1 MDLGLKGRV
10 ALVTGSSR
18 GIGRAAAEIFGREG
32 ALVAVT
38 YHNLRER
45 AEAVAAGI
53 RERGGEAMVLRLDLS
68 SDQSIRNAVD
78 AVAARWDRIDI
89 LINNAVHGSER
100 VVVQC
105 PFEEVPSEQWRD
117 VLRGNF
123 EGAHVAIMAVLPY
136 MRRNRWGRIVN
147 VSSAVAADGY
157 PGGATYGAA
166 KAALHGL
173 TRTLARELAPEGI
186 LTNVVMP
193 GLTQTEAVLS
203 SMPQLVEQ
211 AAKVS
216 PIRHVPT
223 PEEVA
228 SVIVFVASA
237 ANTTVN
243 GEVIRANGGMLLE
256 HAPGVAQSRRW
267 AREDATTRH
276 RRAPASPLFHYD
288 LPLPA

>member
-1 MDLGLKGRV
+1 MELGLKGRV

-18 GIGRAAAEIFGREG
+18 GIGRATAELFGREG

-38 YHNLRER
+38 YHSQRER

-53 RERGGEAMVLRLDLS
+53 RERGGEAMVTPLDVT
-68 SDQSIRNAVD
+68 SDQSIRDGVD
-78 AVAARWDRIDI
+78 AIAGRWGGINI

-100 VVVQC
+100 VVVQG
-105 PFEEVPSEQWRD
+105 PFEDVPSEQWRD

-136 MRRNRWGRIVN
+136 MRRKRWGRIVN

-193 GLTQTEAVLS
+193 GLTQSESVLS
-203 SMPQLVEQ
+203 SMADLVEQ

-243 GEVIRANGGMLLE
+243 GEIIRANGGMLL
-256 HAPGVAQSRRW
+256 
-267 AREDATTRH
+267 
-276 RRAPASPLFHYD
+276 
-288 LPLPA
+288 

>member
-18 GIGRAAAEIFGREG
+18 GIGRATAEIFGREG

-38 YHNLRER
+38 YHNQRER

-53 RERGGEAMVLRLDLS
+53 RERGGEAMVTRLDIT
-68 SDQSIRNAVD
+68 SDQSISDAVD
-78 AVAARWDRIDI
+78 AVTARWNRIDI
-89 LINNAVHGSER
+89 LVNNAVHGSER
-100 VVVQC
+100 TVVQGL
-105 PFEEVPSEQWRD
+105 FENVPSEQWRD
-117 VLRGNF
+117 LLRGNF

-193 GLTQTEAVLS
+193 GLTQTEAVLN

-211 AAKVS
+211 ATKVS

-243 GEVIRANGGMLLE
+243 GEVIRANGGMLL
-256 HAPGVAQSRRW
+256 
-267 AREDATTRH
+267 
-276 RRAPASPLFHYD
+276 
-288 LPLPA
+288 

>member
-1 MDLGLKGRV
+1 MDLGLNGRA

-18 GIGRAAAEIFGREG
+18 GIGRATAEIFGREG
-32 ALVAVT
+32 AFVAVT

-53 RERGGEAMVLRLDLS
+53 RERGGEAMVTPLDIT
-68 SDQSIRNAVD
+68 SDRSIRDAVD
-78 AVAARWDRIDI
+78 AIAARWDRIDI
-89 LINNAVHGSER
+89 LVNNAVHASER
-100 VVVQC
+100 VVVQGR
-105 PFEEVPSEQWRD
+105 FEDVPSAQWRD

-123 EGAHVAIMAVLPY
+123 EGAHAAIMAVLPY

-147 VSSAVAADGY
+147 ISSAVAADGY

-193 GLTQTEAVLS
+193 GLTQSESVLS
-203 SMPQLVEQ
+203 SMPQVVEQ

-237 ANTTVN
+237 ANATVN
-243 GEVIRANGGMLLE
+243 GEVIRANGGTLL
-256 HAPGVAQSRRW
+256 
-267 AREDATTRH
+267 
-276 RRAPASPLFHYD
+276 
-288 LPLPA
+288 

>member
-18 GIGRAAAEIFGREG
+18 GIGRATAEIFGREG

-45 AEAVAAGI
+45 AEMVAAGI
-53 RERGGEAMVLRLDLS
+53 RERGGEAMVTPLDIS
-68 SDQSIRNAVD
+68 SDQSIRDAVD

-89 LINNAVHGSER
+89 LVNNAVHGSDR
-100 VVVQC
+100 VVVQGL
-105 PFEEVPSEQWRD
+105 FEDVPSEQWRD
-117 VLRGNF
+117 LLRGNF

-173 TRTLARELAPEGI
+173 TRTLARELAPDGI

-228 SVIVFVASA
+228 AVIVFVASA
-237 ANTTVN
+237 ANITVN
-243 GEVIRANGGMLLE
+243 GEVIRANGGVLL
-256 HAPGVAQSRRW
+256 
-267 AREDATTRH
+267 
-276 RRAPASPLFHYD
+276 
-288 LPLPA
+288 

>member
-18 GIGRAAAEIFGREG
+18 GIGRATAELFGREG

-38 YHNLRER
+38 YHQLRER
-45 AEAVAAGI
+45 GEAVAAGI
-53 RERGGEAMVLRLDLS
+53 RERGGEAIVIPLDIS
-68 SDQSIRNAVD
+68 SDQSIRGAVD
-78 AVAARWDRIDI
+78 AVAAHWDRIDI
-89 LINNAVHGSER
+89 LVNNAVHGSER
-100 VVVQC
+100 VVVQV
-105 PFEEVPSEQWRD
+105 PFEDVPSEQWRD
-117 VLRGNF
+117 LLRGNF
-123 EGAHVAIMAVLPY
+123 EGAHLAIMAVLPY

-173 TRTLARELAPEGI
+173 TRTLARELAPDGI

-203 SMPQLVEQ
+203 SMPPIVEQ
-211 AAKVS
+211 TTKVS

-237 ANTTVN
+237 ANTTLN
-243 GEVIRANGGMLLE
+243 GEVIRANGGMLL
-256 HAPGVAQSRRW
+256 
-267 AREDATTRH
+267 
-276 RRAPASPLFHYD
+276 
-288 LPLPA
+288 

>member
-53 RERGGEAMVLRLDLS
+53 RERGGEALVTPLDIS
-68 SDQSIRNAVD
+68 SDQSIRD
-78 AVAARWDRIDI
+78 AVEAVIARWGKIDI
-89 LINNAVHGSER
+89 LVNNAIHAGEKS
-100 VVVQC
+100 VVQS

-117 VLRGNF
+117 LLRGNF

-147 VSSAVAADGY
+147 VSSVVAADGY

-173 TRTLARELAPEGI
+173 TRTLAKELAPEGI

-193 GLTQTEAVLS
+193 GLTLTEAVRH
-203 SMPQLVEQ
+203 SMPQAVEQ
-211 AAKVS
+211 VARLS

-243 GEVIRANGGMLLE
+243 GEVIRVNGG
-256 HAPGVAQSRRW
+256 
-267 AREDATTRH
+267 AT
-276 RRAPASPLFHYD
+276 A
-288 LPLPA
+288 

>member
-1 MDLGLKGRV
+1 V
-10 ALVTGSSR
+10 V
-18 GIGRAAAEIFGREG
+18 
-32 ALVAVT
+32 
-38 YHNLRER
+38 
-45 AEAVAAGI
+45 
-53 RERGGEAMVLRLDLS
+53 
-68 SDQSIRNAVD
+68 
-78 AVAARWDRIDI
+78 
-89 LINNAVHGSER
+89 NNAVHGGER
-100 VVVQC
+100 VVVQGL
-105 PFEEVPSEQWRD
+105 FENVPSGQWRD
-117 VLRGNF
+117 LLCGNF

-147 VSSAVAADGY
+147 VSSGVAADGY

-193 GLTQTEAVLS
+193 GLTQTEEVLS

-211 AAKVS
+211 ATKVS

-228 SVIVFVASA
+228 SVIGFVALA

-243 GEVIRANGGMLLE
+243 GEVIRANGGMVL
-256 HAPGVAQSRRW
+256 
-267 AREDATTRH
+267 
-276 RRAPASPLFHYD
+276 
-288 LPLPA
+288 

>member
-1 MDLGLKGRV
+1 M
-10 ALVTGSSR
+10 
-18 GIGRAAAEIFGREG
+18 
-32 ALVAVT
+32 
-38 YHNLRER
+38 
-45 AEAVAAGI
+45 AAGI
-53 RERGGEAMVLRLDLS
+53 RERGGEAMVTQLDIS
-68 SDQSIRNAVD
+68 SDQSIRDAVD
-78 AVAARWDRIDI
+78 AVAARWNRIDI

-100 VVVQC
+100 WCAQARSKKY
-105 PFEEVPSEQWRD
+105 PPSNGAICCAAISRAPTWR
-117 VLRGNF
+117 
-123 EGAHVAIMAVLPY
+123 IMAVLPY

-147 VSSAVAADGY
+147 ISSAVAADGY

-203 SMPQLVEQ
+203 SMPELVEQ

-237 ANTTVN
+237 ANTTLN
-243 GEVIRANGGMLLE
+243 GEIIRANGGMLL
-256 HAPGVAQSRRW
+256 
-267 AREDATTRH
+267 
-276 RRAPASPLFHYD
+276 
-288 LPLPA
+288 